1 MIVCI
6 DPGHQVTRAD
16 TGAQGNGVNEAHV
29 TMEFS
34 TWLAWYLEN
43 LDIGVDCVLTRT
55 GTHLDP
61 EPKSESESLRQRVQ
75 KANDE
80 HADLFISIH
89 CNAHHSPLSHGA
101 ETFVYKFTS
110 PAMPYAEAV
119 QRALVNEGGR
129 HDRGVKENPDLYV
142 LKHTKMPAILVELG
156 FLTNARESQVLTHQ
170 AWQRSTAEAMARAIG
185 AVYAIQSGETLP
197 EPTSGLD
204 TMKQLAFLLSM
215 KVVGATKDT
224 IELKH
229 NFKAP
234 YNVVMGAPL
243 SESIDWEQVLR

>member
-6 DPGHQVTRAD
+6 DPGHQATRVDA
-16 TGAQGNGVNEAHV
+16 GAQGNGFNEAHV
-29 TMEFS
+29 TLDFA
-34 TWLAWYLEN
+34 TWLAWYLED
-43 LDIGVDCVLTRT
+43 LDIGVDCILTRT
-55 GTHLDP
+55 DSHLDP
-61 EPKSESESLRQRVQ
+61 EPKTVNESLQQRVK

-89 CNAHHSPLSHGA
+89 CNAHQSPLSHGA

-119 QRALVNEGGR
+119 QRVLVSEGGR
-129 HDRGVKENPDLYV
+129 HDRGVKENSDLYV
-142 LKHTKMPAILVELG
+142 LKYTKMPAVLVELG
-156 FLTNARESQVLTHQ
+156 FLTNAEEAKIITDQ
-170 AWQRSTAEAMARAIG
+170 AWQRATAAAMARAIG
-185 AVYAIQSGETLP
+185 SVYTGQSGETLP